1 MNQSSFNVLR
11 SAVLAPGT
19 IITNLT
25 LIAIVIGFEGNEK
38 VGCFLVQRRDL
49 RKVPHFLLASLA
61 VNGIISSVFSL
72 PSRLAMLA
80 FVGLDRIDYAKPAF
94 YIMISS
100 SFLCAVVNSVTLSLM
115 AIDRQDCV
123 LCPFN
128 RRMTPSNV
136 KFMIAGKWIGA
147 LFLTSILFFIVFFD
161 PSTLS
166 PETFFSKLSDL
177 KHNPIFICYI
187 MGKVINVFTLIIVI
201 VTAIR
206 VIKTIRSSTLP
217 DAASLH
223 RRQENKLTWLT
234 YKISGV
240 CVACW
245 VPQFIC
251 AGLLASDFVRDVV
264 VNAMVIISTIGHYN
278 YVLNPLVYR
287 DILNRKGNNV
297 PRQANRRSVLTGV
310 SAPSCTQE

>member
-80 FVGLDRIDYAKPAF
+80 FVGLGRIDYAKAAF

-251 AGLLASDFVRDVV
+251 AG
-264 VNAMVIISTIGHYN
+264 
-278 YVLNPLVYR
+278 
-287 DILNRKGNNV
+287 
-297 PRQANRRSVLTGV
+297 
-310 SAPSCTQE
+310 

>member
-25 LIAIVIGFEGNEK
+25 LLLIAIIIGFEGNEK

-80 FVGLDRIDYAKPAF
+80 FVGLGRIDYAKPAF
-94 YIMISS
+94 YIVISS

-147 LFLTSILFFIVFFD
+147 LFLTSILFFIVFF
-161 PSTLS
+161 
-166 PETFFSKLSDL
+166 
-177 KHNPIFICYI
+177 
-187 MGKVINVFTLIIVI
+187 
-201 VTAIR
+201 
-206 VIKTIRSSTLP
+206 
-217 DAASLH
+217 
-223 RRQENKLTWLT
+223 
-234 YKISGV
+234 
-240 CVACW
+240 
-245 VPQFIC
+245 
-251 AGLLASDFVRDVV
+251 
-264 VNAMVIISTIGHYN
+264 
-278 YVLNPLVYR
+278 
-287 DILNRKGNNV
+287 
-297 PRQANRRSVLTGV
+297 
-310 SAPSCTQE
+310 